1 MALAK
6 ARTRI
11 NVKGGGTLKIR
22 ELSPTASDTFL
33 DVGYV
38 TSDILLDEP
47 SMVDSV
53 DEAGQFIDTKSGAQK
68 VTWKAILKQT
78 SIDEINL
85 LKNAVGKYYD
95 LFYSVVLAGG
105 NTQEFRV
112 WLCKLKPLINLEFSA
127 AKERTLEV
135 EFTALMPKATFTATP
150 TDYNVTAGAYY
161 VVIENAVAKGT
172 PTDTAATMATAI
184 L

>member
-1 MALAK
+1 MALQK
-6 ARTRI
+6 SRTRI

-22 ELSPTASDTFL
+22 ELSPSASDTFL

-38 TSDILLDEP
+38 TSDTLLDEHT
-47 SMVDSV
+47 MVDSV
-53 DEAGQFIDTKSGAQK
+53 DDAGNFIDTKSGAQK
-68 VTWKAILKQT
+68 VTWKAVLKQT

-95 LFYSVVLAGG
+95 LFYSVVLANG

-112 WLCKLKPLINLEFSA
+112 WLGKIKPGLVLEFASA
-127 AKERTLEV
+127 TERKLEL
-135 EFTALMPKATFTATP
+135 EITALMPKATFTATP

-161 VVIENAVAKGT
+161 VVIDNAVAKGT
-172 PTDTAATMATAI
+172 PSDTAATMATAI